1 MTSIFQTF
9 LTWIIQRWR
18 NDTYS
23 NIPEDLGQIND
34 IIKDA
39 CNKLAVLSR
48 LRCHA
53 DVKHFKSFEDDDDGL
68 NSEIGKGPFK
78 YYVIKRG
85 GLVR

>member
-1 MTSIFQTF
+1 M
-9 LTWIIQRWR
+9 R
-18 NDTYS
+18 NYIYS

-68 NSEIGKGPFK
+68 NSEIGK
-78 YYVIKRG
+78 VIFYSKWTIREWSPKDS
-85 GLVR
+85 